1 MLAPLEVAIYLNNAL
16 SATHVTA
23 ELDSDT
29 PLPESSRDMP
39 SQVSGH
45 FAGLDDTTS
54 EEIVKS
60 WKRVMRLNE
69 TPVIYDF
76 QYDRATG
83 SFTARRR

>member
-1 MLAPLEVAIYLNNAL
+1 MLAPLEVSIFLNNAL

-29 PLPESSRDMP
+29 PLPEASKDMP
-39 SQVSGH
+39 SEVCGR
-45 FAGLDDTTS
+45 FPTLDPTTS

-69 TPVIYDF
+69 THVIYDF
-76 QYDRATG
+76 QYDPAAGT
-83 SFTARRR
+83 FTARRR